1 MTQKRM
7 SNQLMRFVTLLLA
20 VLLCQPTTLPLL
32 AQSAGSALNA
42 TIVTVAGGGLFANVA
57 AKQAPLMSPTAV
69 LADPAQRGF
78 YILDGGATLNDLA
91 SYGYVVR
98 FVNTSAQAVT
108 IGSVT
113 IEAGAIGRIAGGGSA
128 DSDDVQASLIVLD
141 TVPAMAI

>member
-69 LADPAQRGF
+69 LLTR
-78 YILDGGATLNDLA
+78 
-91 SYGYVVR
+91 R
-98 FVNTSAQAVT
+98 
-108 IGSVT
+108 
-113 IEAGAIGRIAGGGSA
+113 SA
-128 DSDDVQASLIVLD
+128 DFIFLTAARRSTIWRVTVMWCASS
-141 TVPAMAI
+141 TPAPRP